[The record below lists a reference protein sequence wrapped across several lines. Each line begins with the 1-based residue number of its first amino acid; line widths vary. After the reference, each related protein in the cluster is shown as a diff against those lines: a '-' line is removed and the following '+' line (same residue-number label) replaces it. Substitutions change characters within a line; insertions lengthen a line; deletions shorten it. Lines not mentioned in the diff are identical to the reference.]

1 METFYHQQSSTDDSK
16 DTVQAMENEIK
27 AVAETQIFFKT
38 LFLNAEVQM
47 SFVAMLYWFAE
58 CVLLD
63 PRDRSGK

>member
-47 SFVAMLYWFAE
+47 SFVAMLY
-58 CVLLD
+58 
-63 PRDRSGK
+63 